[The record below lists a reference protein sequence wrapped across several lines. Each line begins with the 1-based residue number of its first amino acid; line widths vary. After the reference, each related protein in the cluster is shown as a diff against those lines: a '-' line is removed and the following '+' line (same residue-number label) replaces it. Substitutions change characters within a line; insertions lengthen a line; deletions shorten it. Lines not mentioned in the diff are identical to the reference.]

1 MSHFVVLGKK
11 LINKIRAGII
21 MLSFQINQTNFMG
34 KQMEDIAFVDV
45 NVFFAQFKEK
55 MEKVGIKEDLL
66 DFIKRKTRI

>member
-1 MSHFVVLGKK
+1 
-11 LINKIRAGII
+11 
-21 MLSFQINQTNFMG
+21 MG